1 MNGLPT
7 DTSHDT
13 WAALAVGHAL
23 NALEPEDEQ
32 SFLEHL
38 SGCARCAGVL
48 TDATAVMGQLAYAVE
63 PVDPP
68 PALLGRIRAGI
79 ADTAAPSRPTLV
91 PTQRRARPVLPRLRS
106 RAWLAVAAALVLIA
120 GLTAWNVVLQVRDR
134 SQERQIA
141 QGALLSRCL
150 HDVGCRTVELRAP
163 NSDRPRATALVR
175 PGEVQLLATALPRN
189 DTRAEIYVLWQGSD
203 KAHLTALTSFD
214 INRSGVTMIQSSGD
228 ANPTRGLVAVS
239 REPGRT
245 VPPAPG
251 EVVAIGTVPG

>member
-1 MNGLPT
+1 MNGRAT
-7 DTSHDT
+7 DTGHDA

-38 SGCARCAGVL
+38 PGCPLCAGVL
-48 TDATAVMGQLAYAVE
+48 TDATAVMGSLAYAVE

-68 PALLGRIRAGI
+68 PALLERIRAGI
-79 ADTAAPSRPTLV
+79 ADTAVPGQTTLV
-91 PTQRRARPVLPRLRS
+91 PMQRRTRPVSPLKS
-106 RAWLAVAAALVLIA
+106 RAWLAVAAALVLVL
-120 GLTAWNVVLQVRDR
+120 GLTSWNVVLQVRGR
-134 SQERQIA
+134 SQDRQIA
-141 QGALLSRCL
+141 QGVLLSRCL

-175 PGEVQLLATALPRN
+175 PGEIQLLATALPRN
-189 DTRAEIYVLWQGSD
+189 DTRAEIYVLWQGAD

-214 INRSGVTMIQSSGD
+214 INRSGVTVIRSSGD

-245 VPPAPG
+245 VPPVPG
-251 EVVAIGTVPG
+251 EVVAIGTVRG